1 MQHLGPTALRILH
14 LYFCPMPRDAA
25 SRPLKRVLIIA
36 YYWPPSGG
44 AGVQRWLKFT
54 KYLPEHGWEPVV
66 FVPDGANYPVL
77 DEGLQRDVRPEVQVW
92 KGPIVEPASWLDS
105 LKLLKGQNRFG
116 SASATQSKGGL
127 VQWIRGNVF
136 IPDAR
141 MFWIKPSIRRL
152 KRLLAEH
159 PVDAVISTGPPHS
172 THLIALGLKSA
183 FPDVPWVADFRDP
196 WSDMDYLDDF
206 QLTSRSRARHKQ
218 LEQAVVTRADKVVV
232 TAPSAA
238 RSLTGKSLKECG
250 DRVVWVPNGYD
261 EADGFN
267 LADAPEDGPFVLGF
281 FGSLYGSRNAPGL
294 WRAVRNH
301 NADASNPRK
310 LRVLIYGALDP
321 SIQADMERCMSPED
335 WMFAGSVSHDEV
347 PNAMAQCHALLIL
360 QNNNDTGRRT
370 IPGKAFEYLAT
381 GRPLV
386 VGGALNSDLE
396 ALVGEWGYDM
406 CDMEDERG
414 FGSQIQHALAGRS
427 SQVSPESYRR
437 DALTAD
443 YVKLLH
449 NLVA

>member
-1 MQHLGPTALRILH
+1 M
-14 LYFCPMPRDAA
+14 
-25 SRPLKRVLIIA
+25 
-36 YYWPPSGG
+36 
-44 AGVQRWLKFT
+44 
-54 KYLPEHGWEPVV
+54 
-66 FVPDGANYPVL
+66 FVPEGANYPIL
-77 DEGLQRDVRPEVQVW
+77 DGGLQREVRPEVQIW

-116 SASATQSKGGL
+116 SASAAQSKGGF
-127 VQWIRGNVF
+127 VQWIRGNLF

-141 MFWIKPSIRRL
+141 MFWIKPSIR
-152 KRLLAEH
+152 
-159 PVDAVISTGPPHS
+159 
-172 THLIALGLKSA
+172 
-183 FPDVPWVADFRDP
+183 
-196 WSDMDYLDDF
+196 
-206 QLTSRSRARHKQ
+206 ARHKR
-218 LEQAVVTRADKVVV
+218 LEQAVVRSADKVVV

-238 RSLTGKSLKECG
+238 KSLTGKPLNECG

-267 LADAPEDGPFVLGF
+267 LADAPDDGPFVLGF

-301 NADASNPRK
+301 NADGSNARK
-310 LRVLIYGALDP
+310 LCVLIYGALDP
-321 SIQADMERCMSPED
+321 SIRENMERCMSPED
-335 WMFAGSVSHDEV
+335 WTFAGSVSHDEV

-406 CDMEDERG
+406 CDMEDEQG
-414 FGSQIQHALAGRS
+414 FGSQIQQALAGRS
-427 SQVSPESYRR
+427 SQVSSESYRR
-437 DALTAD
+437 DALTAE

>member
-1 MQHLGPTALRILH
+1 
-14 LYFCPMPRDAA
+14 MPRDAA

-152 KRLLAEH
+152 KRLLAQH

-218 LEQAVVTRADKVVV
+218 LEQAVVR
-232 TAPSAA
+232 
-238 RSLTGKSLKECG
+238 
-250 DRVVWVPNGYD
+250 
-261 EADGFN
+261 
-267 LADAPEDGPFVLGF
+267 
-281 FGSLYGSRNAPGL
+281 
-294 WRAVRNH
+294 
-301 NADASNPRK
+301 
-310 LRVLIYGALDP
+310 
-321 SIQADMERCMSPED
+321 
-335 WMFAGSVSHDEV
+335 
-347 PNAMAQCHALLIL
+347 
-360 QNNNDTGRRT
+360 
-370 IPGKAFEYLAT
+370 
-381 GRPLV
+381 
-386 VGGALNSDLE
+386 
-396 ALVGEWGYDM
+396 
-406 CDMEDERG
+406 
-414 FGSQIQHALAGRS
+414 
-427 SQVSPESYRR
+427 
-437 DALTAD
+437 
-443 YVKLLH
+443 
-449 NLVA
+449 